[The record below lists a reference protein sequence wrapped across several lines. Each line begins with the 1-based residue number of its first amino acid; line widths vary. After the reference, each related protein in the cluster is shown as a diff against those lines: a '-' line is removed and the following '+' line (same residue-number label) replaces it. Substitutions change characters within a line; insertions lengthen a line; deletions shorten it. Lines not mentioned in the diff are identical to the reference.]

1 MRVSVNR
8 RMLPAKSFYFFYYAA
23 AASLAPFL
31 VLYYE
36 HLGLSGSQIGV
47 LTGVLPLVTLFSA
60 PLWGGAADAR
70 NRHRTALSLAIAGT
84 MAAVLVLSTARS
96 FLALIP
102 VIITYGIFVAPI
114 APLADNAVLAMLGSR
129 KSEYGRHRLWGSV
142 GWGLS
147 APLVGEL
154 TEHTGLQWIFYVYV
168 PVLFMALLAA
178 RRLPLEE
185 APLRQPFWRNLRV
198 MLASRQLVLLLATVF
213 TAGATLGIVGNYLF
227 LYMDGVGASNT
238 LMGLALTMATI
249 SEMVVLFFS
258 DRLLGRW
265 SARTLV
271 AFALLACAVRAFSYS
286 IVGAAWV
293 VLLIQLLHG
302 PTFATMWMASVYYAD
317 QLAPQGM
324 GATAQ
329 GLLAS
334 VMIGLGN
341 AAGGFFGGLLYD
353 SVGPVSMFRWT
364 AAAVLAAMV
373 VLLAGDRRARRIAV
387 APGKVGP

>member
-1 MRVSVNR
+1 MRTAVDR
-8 RMLPAKSFYFFYYAA
+8 RMLPAKSFYLFYYAA

-36 HLGLSGSQIGV
+36 HLGLSGRQIGV
-47 LTGVLPLVTLFSA
+47 LTGLLPLVTLFSA
-60 PLWGGAADAR
+60 PVWGGAADAR
-70 NRHRTALSLAIAGT
+70 SRHRAALTLAIVGTMISVLALSL
-84 MAAVLVLSTARS
+84 ARS

-102 VIITYGIFVAPI
+102 VIVAYAIFVAPI
-114 APLADNAVLAMLGSR
+114 APLADNTVLAMLGPR
-129 KSEYGRHRLWGSV
+129 KSEYGRHRLWGAV
-142 GWGLS
+142 GWGVA

-154 TEHTGLQWIFYVYV
+154 TERAGLQWIFYVYV
-168 PVLFMALLAA
+168 PILFLALLAA

-185 APLRQPFWRNLRV
+185 ARLKQPFWRNLRV
-198 MLASRQLVLLLATVF
+198 MLGSPQLVLLLATVF
-213 TAGATLGIVGNYLF
+213 TGGAALGLVGNYLF
-227 LYMDGVGASNT
+227 LYMDGLGASNT

-265 SARTLV
+265 NARRLL
-271 AFALLACAVRAFSYS
+271 ALALLAAAFRTFAYS
-286 IVGAAWV
+286 VVSAAWV

-302 PTFATMWMASVYYAD
+302 PTFAAMWLAGVYTAD
-317 QLAPQGM
+317 RLAPEGM

-353 SVGPVSMFRWT
+353 SAGPVGMFRWT
-364 AAAVLAAMV
+364 AAAVLAASA
-373 VLLAGDRRARRIAV
+373 VLLASDRRARRMAL
-387 APGKVGP
+387 ARGELRP

>member
-1 MRVSVNR
+1 MRVTVDR

-23 AASLAPFL
+23 AAALAPFL

-36 HLGLSGSQIGV
+36 QLGLNGRQIGV
-47 LTGVLPLVTLFSA
+47 LTGMLPLVTLFSA
-60 PLWGGAADAR
+60 PVWGGAADAR
-70 NRHRTALSLAIAGT
+70 NRHRSALSLAIVGT
-84 MAAVLVLSTARS
+84 MAAVLVLSTART

-102 VIITYGIFVAPI
+102 VIIAYAIFVAPI
-114 APLADNAVLAMLGSR
+114 APLADNTVLAMLGPR
-129 KSEYGRHRLWGSV
+129 TSEYGRHRLWGAV

-154 TEHTGLQWIFYVYV
+154 TERAGLQWMFYVYV
-168 PVLFMALLAA
+168 PVLFLALLVA

-198 MLASRQLVLLLATVF
+198 MLANRRLVLLLATVF
-213 TAGATLGIVGNYLF
+213 TGGASLGLVGNYLF
-227 LYMDGVGASNT
+227 LYMDGLGANNT

-249 SEMVVLFFS
+249 SEMVILFFS
-258 DRLLGRW
+258 SHLLASR
-265 SARTLV
+265 SARGLLAV
-271 AFALLACAVRAFSYS
+271 GLLACVVRTFAYS
-286 IVGAAWV
+286 VVSTPWV
-293 VLLIQLLHG
+293 ILLVQLLHG
-302 PTFATMWMASVYYAD
+302 PAFALMWAAGVYTAD
-317 QLAPQGM
+317 RLAPQGM

-353 SVGPVSMFRWT
+353 LVGPVAMFRWT
-364 AAAVLAAMV
+364 AAAVLAASF
-373 VLLAGDRRARRIAV
+373 VLLASDRRARRF
-387 APGKVGP
+387 APARSEIRP